1 MIVVSFLRSVEWE
14 YGFSCGTLVTDPCI
28 VSVYSRMSDDFV
40 PVSKDEDQL
49 RPEPH
54 FGVFPQ
60 LHMFPYVSPWC

>member
-14 YGFSCGTLVTDPCI
+14 YGFSYGTLVTDPCI
-28 VSVYSRMSDDFV
+28 VSVNSRMSDDFV

-49 RPEPH
+49 WPEPQ

-60 LHMFPYVSPWC
+60 LHMFPYVSPWY